1 MVSIR
6 LTSEMWV
13 SALKKRLD
21 LHAIPFFLVKKGD
34 KQAGA
39 ILIRV
44 SDLCGMSKIFEHVS
58 RVDGER
64 QWVEIA
70 NGFDAEIEEVLRKQ
84 RAFDNDVWILE
95 VEEFKGVNFFEDF
108 LNII

>member
-13 SALKKRLD
+13 SALKKRCD
-21 LHAIPFFLVKKGD
+21 SHAIPFFLVKKGD

-44 SDLCGMSKIFEHVS
+44 SDLCGRSKIFEQVS
-58 RVDGER
+58 RVDGNQ

-70 NGFDAEIEEVLRKQ
+70 NGFDTEIEEVLRKQ
-84 RAFDNDVWILE
+84 IVFDNDIWILE
-95 VEEFKGVNFFEDF
+95 VEEFKGINFFEDF